1 MVNKMNIYIVDDEAI
16 ALDVLEIKIKKLVK
30 LIPVTIKKFTNPL
43 EMLKAVKAGAAIDAV
58 FLDIEMPEL
67 NGIELAEE
75 IKQVNEEIEIIFLTA
90 YNEYAVKA
98 FEIYA
103 LDYLLKP
110 VKGERLQKTLNRITA
125 KKVTEN
131 NLELTVVFVKFMK
144 KFEILYKK
152 TTSLSWKTYKVKEL
166 CAYFFNQQGVFLDK
180 EKIIDDIWPDV
191 NYEKAKVNFYTCISY
206 LRKMFREIGMPEILQ
221 KNGNGYIMQ
230 LTFSSD
236 LEELYTLITKFK
248 KNPDFT
254 EEECYKLVS
263 LYPGDYMEENNY
275 LWMRDRQN
283 QIREE
288 YLALLENLAGK
299 WGEKNK
305 ELSIFL
311 LNKAIELNPFREKYY
326 QDLLQLYILL
336 KRKTEGLNIF
346 KQLETTLKE
355 EFHIPPSAE
364 TLDLVKVLKNL

>member
-1 MVNKMNIYIVDDEAI
+1 MVNTMNIYMVDDEAI
-16 ALDVLEIKIKKLVK
+16 ALDVLEIKIKKIMKSTSL
-30 LIPVTIKKFTNPL
+30 TIKKFTNPIEVL
-43 EMLKAVKAGAAIDAV
+43 NEIKKGSVVDAV

-75 IKQVNEEIEIIFLTA
+75 IKQINEETDIIFLTA

-98 FEIYA
+98 FELYA

-110 VKGERLQKTLNRITA
+110 VKEERLQKTINRMNA
-125 KKVTEN
+125 KKADRNIFESTRI
-131 NLELTVVFVKFMK
+131 FVKFMK
-144 KFEILYKK
+144 KFEVVYNETI
-152 TTSLSWKTYKVKEL
+152 SLNWKTYKVKEL

-206 LRKMFREIGMPEILQ
+206 LRKMFREIGMPEILR

-230 LTFSSD
+230 ITFSSD
-236 LEELYTLITKFK
+236 LEELYNLMMKVK
-248 KNPDFT
+248 ENPDGI
-254 EEECYKLVS
+254 EEEGYKLVS
-263 LYPGDYMEENNY
+263 LYPGDYMEENDY
-275 LWMRDRQN
+275 LWLRDRQT

-288 YLALLENLAGK
+288 YLAALEYLAEK
-299 WGEKNK
+299 WKAKNK

-311 LNKAIELNPFREKYY
+311 LKKAIELNPFRENYY
-326 QDLLQLYILL
+326 QCLLQLYILL

-346 KQLETTLKE
+346 KQLEAMLAE

-364 TLDLVKVLKNL
+364 TLELVRSLRSL

>member
-1 MVNKMNIYIVDDEAI
+1 MVNKMNIYIVDDEAM
-16 ALDVLEIKIKKLVK
+16 ALDVLEIKIKKIVK
-30 LIPVTIKKFTNPL
+30 LISVTIKKFTNPL
-43 EMLKAVKAGAAIDAV
+43 EMLKEVKDGAAIDAV

>member
-1 MVNKMNIYIVDDEAI
+1 MNIYIVDDEAS
-16 ALDVLEIKIKKLVK
+16 ALDVLEIKIKKIVK
-30 LIPVTIKKFTNPL
+30 FTSVLIKKFTNPVEVL
-43 EMLKAVKAGAAIDAV
+43 NEIKKGAAVDAV
-58 FLDIEMPEL
+58 FLDIEMPGL

-75 IKQVNEEIEIIFLTA
+75 IKQVNTEIDIIFLTA

-98 FEIYA
+98 FELYA

-110 VKGERLQKTLNRITA
+110 VKGERLQKTLDRVIA
-125 KKVTEN
+125 KKVIGSNMERTEI
-131 NLELTVVFVKFMK
+131 FVKFMRR
-144 KFEILYKK
+144 FEIIYKE
-152 TTSLSWKTYKVKEL
+152 TTSLNWKTYKVKEL
-166 CAYFFNQQGVFLDK
+166 CAYFFNQQGIFLDK

-221 KNGNGYIMQ
+221 KNGNGYIMK

-236 LEELYTLITKFK
+236 LEELYTLLVKLK
-248 KNPDFT
+248 KNLECT

-263 LYPGDYMEENNY
+263 LYPGDYMEENDY

-288 YLALLENLAGK
+288 YLVVLENLA
-299 WGEKNK
+299 EKQAEDNK
-305 ELSIFL
+305 ELAIFL
-311 LNKAIELNPFREKYY
+311 LNKAIEINPFREKYY
-326 QDLLQLYILL
+326 QCLLQLYTLL

-346 KQLETTLKE
+346 KQLESILQE
-355 EFHIPPSAE
+355 EFHIPPSVE
-364 TLDLVKVLKNL
+364 TLELVKVLRSL